1 MYTLSFV
8 KIPDGGLKIPP
19 KLVKLAW
26 NDPNSDLK
34 CGRGDY
40 VHELIIPRK
49 LSTWLILKI

>member
-1 MYTLSFV
+1 MYIPSFV